1 MSKVPLIKC
10 YFFLSTNSLVT
21 TLSEVGL
28 EMYLHIVASLL
39 IDLQRRLF
47 MSQAAQQT
55 AVTPPPINQVP
66 LCAAV
71 SSPPLLRTNADGF
84 LQVNNELRVGVHVE
98 LGRRVRYIT
107 LDVNFCVR
115 ISQLFFS

>member
-39 IDLQRRLF
+39 IDLF

-55 AVTPPPINQVP
+55 AVTPPQ
-66 LCAAV
+66 
-71 SSPPLLRTNADGF
+71 
-84 LQVNNELRVGVHVE
+84 
-98 LGRRVRYIT
+98 
-107 LDVNFCVR
+107 
-115 ISQLFFS
+115 